1 MRPYRRPMQQG
12 DIMCIITSHN
22 IRAAVLSVI
31 LVMAF
36 SFGVPSVVFAAPANT
51 ITITNKS
58 GSAQINYPLQFG
70 RPFIQGKIPN
80 YPQVKIGGTPVPTQ
94 ADVKN
99 RYPDG
104 SVEYAVIALIVPTLP
119 ATGGV
124 VLTFADQAAGNNTP
138 LTASQMLDPSF
149 DFDATMKLAFP
160 AMLSGT
166 MFGYWTSKANDLYD
180 GSINHNGLWQTA
192 MG

>member
-1 MRPYRRPMQQG
+1 
-12 DIMCIITSHN
+12 MCIIISHN
-22 IRAAVLSVI
+22 IRTALLSVI

-58 GSAQINYPLQFG
+58 GSAQINSPLQFG

-104 SVEYAVIALIVPTLP
+104 SVKYAVIAVMIPSIPVSGSVTLS
-119 ATGGV
+119 
-124 VLTFADQAAGNNTP
+124 FQNQSSGNNTP
-138 LTASQMLDPSF
+138 LTRDQMLD
-149 DFDATMKLAFP
+149 
-160 AMLSGT
+160 
-166 MFGYWTSKANDLYD
+166 
-180 GSINHNGLWQTA
+180 
-192 MG
+192 